1 MVLGFRQERARR
13 RYGMIRSP
21 QAGGPSATDS
31 TYEVAEL
38 IELDPRLQEK
48 PGPFEFWYR
57 LTAPPKQPLSAP
69 FEAREAARRG
79 RLTSTVLVMVF
90 GSMAVLVIPSAI
102 ITHNPEF
109 MGTGILMTTLVTL
122 ALFLNRL
129 GKGLLGSWL
138 LVIGM
143 NIGLFMAL
151 VTYTGGLSVN
161 ALPLM
166 DILVVEPILVAM
178 FLLPLWS
185 VFLFGLID
193 VILIGLVFLFVP
205 HTPDLNA
212 VLNINGYETV
222 TRPIYL
228 LVFVIAVVYPV
239 TRSLLKAI
247 IQSDRA
253 KEIARAQHD
262 LAHREAQIV
271 QEKQVLDEDIQHLV
285 AALTQVTNGS
295 VRAQFPYPATQS
307 LWPITGALHN
317 LFARVRTS
325 RRHEAEF
332 EQTRLAV
339 EKLIMA
345 IRQSQQ
351 TGQPLRISRTGNII
365 IDPLIIELMSGYP
378 HTVSPP
384 SRTPSG
390 SRTSPLGMTRRNP
403 QSMWHSPDER

>member
-1 MVLGFRQERARR
+1 MLQ
-13 RYGMIRSP
+13 SP
-21 QAGGPSATDS
+21 QAGGPLVTDS
-31 TYEVAEL
+31 THEVAEL

-57 LTAPPKQPLSAP
+57 VTAPPKQPFSAP

-109 MGTGILMTTLVTL
+109 MGTGILMTVLVAL
-122 ALFLNRL
+122 ALFLNRR

-143 NIGLFMAL
+143 NLGLCMAL
-151 VTYTGGLSVN
+151 ITYNGGLSVN

-185 VFLFGLID
+185 VFLFGLFD
-193 VILIGLVFLFVP
+193 VVLIGLLFLFEH
-205 HTPDLNA
+205 HTQDLDV
-212 VLNINGYETV
+212 VLGINGYETV

-228 LVFVIAVVYPV
+228 LIFVIAVVYPV
-239 TRSLLKAI
+239 MRSLLKAI

-253 KEIARAQHD
+253 KEIARVQHD
-262 LAHREAQIV
+262 LAQREAQAA
-271 QEKQVLDEDIQHLV
+271 QEKQVLDEDIQNLV
-285 AALTQVTNGS
+285 ETLTQVANGNAR
-295 VRAQFPYPATQS
+295 VQFPHPATQS

-317 LFARVRTS
+317 LFARLRAS
-325 RRHEAEF
+325 RQQEVEF
-332 EQTRLAV
+332 QQTRLAV
-339 EKLIMA
+339 EKLIHAMHLS
-345 IRQSQQ
+345 RQ
-351 TGQPLRISRTGNII
+351 TGQPLRLARTGNMI
-365 IDPLIIELMSGYP
+365 IDPLIIELMSEYP
-378 HTVSPP
+378 GSTRPLARNQSRPLPSSSGVTSSNPP
-384 SRTPSG
+384 SV
-390 SRTSPLGMTRRNP
+390 RR
-403 QSMWHSPDER
+403 SLDER

>member
-1 MVLGFRQERARR
+1 
-13 RYGMIRSP
+13 MIRSP
-21 QAGGPSATDS
+21 QANGPLTTDS
-31 TYEVAEL
+31 TQEVAEL

-57 LTAPPKQPLSAP
+57 MTAPPKQPLSAP

-102 ITHNPEF
+102 ITHSPEF
-109 MGTGILMTTLVTL
+109 MGTGIMMTVLVTL
-122 ALFLNRL
+122 ALFLNSR
-129 GKGLLGSWL
+129 GKGLIGSWL

-143 NIGLFMAL
+143 NVGLCMAL
-151 VTYTGGLSVN
+151 ITYNGGLSVN

-185 VFLFGLID
+185 VFLFSLLDVVFIGLI
-193 VILIGLVFLFVP
+193 FLFE
-205 HTPDLNA
+205 HHAPDLDV
-212 VLNINGYETV
+212 VLGINGYETV

-228 LVFVIAVVYPV
+228 LIFVVAVVYPV
-239 TRSLLKAI
+239 MRSLLKAI

-253 KEIARAQHD
+253 KEIARVQHD
-262 LAHREAQIV
+262 LAQREAQIV
-271 QEKQVLDEDIQHLV
+271 QEKQVLDDDIQNLV
-285 AALTQVTNGS
+285 EALTQVTNGNTHT
-295 VRAQFPYPATQS
+295 QFPYPATQS

-325 RRHEAEF
+325 RQQQVEF
-332 EQTRLAV
+332 QQTRLAAA
-339 EKLIMA
+339 KLIQA
-345 IRQSQQ
+345 IQQSRQ
-351 TGQPLRISRTGNII
+351 TGQPLRISRTGNMI

-378 HTVSPP
+378 NTTRPL
-384 SRTPSG
+384 SRTQSG
-390 SRTSPLGMTRRNP
+390 SLPAPSDVTGKNP
-403 QSMWHSPDER
+403 QSRWRFSDER

>member
-1 MVLGFRQERARR
+1 
-13 RYGMIRSP
+13 MIRSP
-21 QAGGPSATDS
+21 QAGGPWATDS
-31 TYEVAEL
+31 THEVAEL

-57 LTAPPKQPLSAP
+57 LTAPPKQPFSAP

-109 MGTGILMTTLVTL
+109 MGTGILMTVLVAL
-122 ALFLNRL
+122 ALFLNRR
-129 GKGLLGSWL
+129 GKGLIGSWL

-143 NIGLFMAL
+143 NIGLSMAL
-151 VTYTGGLSVN
+151 LTYNGGLSVN

-193 VILIGLVFLFVP
+193 VVLIGLVFVFEH
-205 HTPDLNA
+205 HTTDLDV
-212 VLNINGYETV
+212 VLGINGYETV

-228 LVFVIAVVYPV
+228 LIFVIAVVYPV
-239 TRSLLKAI
+239 MRSLLKAI

-253 KEIARAQHD
+253 KEIAKVQHD
-262 LAHREAQIV
+262 LAQREAQAA
-271 QEKQVLDEDIQHLV
+271 QEKQVLDEDIQNLV
-285 AALTQVTNGS
+285 EALTQVANGNT
-295 VRAQFPYPATQS
+295 RTQFPHPATQS

-317 LFARVRTS
+317 LFARLRAS
-325 RRHEAEF
+325 RQQEMEF
-332 EQTRLAV
+332 QQTRVAV
-339 EKLIMA
+339 EKLIRAIHMA
-345 IRQSQQ
+345 RQS
-351 TGQPLRISRTGNII
+351 GQPLRISRTGNMM
-365 IDPLIIELMSGYP
+365 IDPLIIELMSDYP
-378 HTVSPP
+378 NTTRPLSRTQSRPLPPP
-384 SRTPSG
+384 SDV
-390 SRTSPLGMTRRNP
+390 TRRNP
-403 QSMWHSPDER
+403 QSVWRSIDER